1 MKKTLSLLL
10 ALTVLLCTVP
20 FIIAS
25 ADDYGSFTYTVTDDG
40 AAITKLDQGVT
51 GSVII
56 PSVIDNYPVTEIG
69 DSAFSNCSLV
79 TGLTVPASVV
89 KIGSGAFLGLTG
101 LQRFEYSGSFAQ
113 WSSIYFKDEGSVPF
127 SKTDSVYIG
136 GKVPGQIS
144 AQDWQGITEIS
155 GYAFY
160 NCDTLTSVE
169 FPESLYK
176 IGTNSFYG
184 CDGITSIVI
193 PKNVGVVTLGAFTA
207 ASNLES
213 LSVEPGNQAYHA
225 AGNCLIETNQ
235 KILIFGIKTSV
246 IPDDGSVEQIS
257 YRAFSWC
264 SGLKS
269 IDIPEGVR
277 AISSFALIGSTPI
290 TFGAF
295 SDCADLE
302 RVHLPSTLTTIGSGA
317 FYNCKKLSEINIPDS
332 VKTIE
337 NSAFMKC
344 SSLTQ
349 ATIPEG
355 VTTIGRFAFRDCSAL
370 ETLDFNAVNVS
381 SFKPGTVMSLKP
393 SGTFADWL
401 AGCTSLTDLV
411 IGENVEIIPEK
422 AFYNINSIRTI
433 TLHNSVQIGK
443 DAFKKCDKFSRIN
456 FYGTPE
462 EWALNYNTS
471 FTSTAYIHDIY
482 YLGGLCTKTDDASNV
497 TVQYIY
503 GTFGTPND
511 GDLSLN
517 VEDIEENDARF
528 SAFKAYIDGAQVALY
543 EIHMKNADNENVQP
557 LDENKVTVK
566 IPLPYAIDPA
576 KYDTVFIHHRKQD
589 GKTER
594 IKFSTGD
601 LAIEDGFFIFEI
613 DSFSDFAVCVDDG
626 GNHVDENGD
635 YICDLCRESLTYT
648 VKLIVDGVNLGNV
661 VYHYG
666 DTEIENLP
674 DVPGK
679 EGYTGKWEYTITG
692 SELDIRPVYKAI
704 TYYASFIADGREI
717 AKIPFTVEDKSIN
730 EPAVP
735 EKDGYTGSWS
745 EYTLAASDMTVNAV
759 YTETEEPEN
768 PVNPATPDTP
778 ATQTGPDTP
787 DKPAMQ
793 TEPDKPDTPD
803 EPATQTEPG
812 KPDTPDN
819 PATQTELGKPDTPDN
834 PQVPGISIRNYRETL
849 PVDYKSK
856 LVFRITSTSKI
867 SDEYKIIWSTGDE
880 GTTCTIDKATE
891 KEYKISAKLI
901 KKSDN
906 STVAVTKEE
915 TVTVNTGFFAKIIA
929 FFRSLFHTLPMYEDN
944 LKK

>member
-1 MKKTLSLLL
+1 MKKMLSLLL
-10 ALTVLLCTVP
+10 ALTVLFCTVP

-56 PSVIDNYPVTEIG
+56 PSVIDDYPVTEIG

-89 KIGSGAFLGLTG
+89 KIGSGAFSGLTG

-127 SKTDSVYIG
+127 SRTDSVYIG
-136 GKVPGQIS
+136 GRMPVQIS
-144 AQDWQGITEIS
+144 AQDWQGLTEIS

-225 AGNCLIETNQ
+225 AGNCLIETNK

-277 AISSFALIGSTPI
+277 TISSFALIGSTPI

-337 NSAFMKC
+337 NAAFMKC
-344 SSLTQ
+344 ISLTQ

-355 VTTIGRFAFRDCSAL
+355 VTTIGKFAFRDCSAL

-411 IGENVEIIPEK
+411 IGKNVEIIPEK

-433 TLHNSVQIGK
+433 TLHNTVQIGK
-443 DAFKKCDKFSRIN
+443 NAFEKCNKFSRIN

-462 EWALNYNTS
+462 EWISNYNS
-471 FTSTAYIHDIY
+471 YFTSTAYVHDIY
-482 YLGGLCTKTDDASNV
+482 YLGGICTKTDDASNV
-497 TVQYIY
+497 TVQYLY

-517 VEDIEENDARF
+517 VEDIEENDTRF

-626 GNHVDENGD
+626 GNHVDEDGD

-679 EGYTGKWEYTITG
+679 TGYTGRWEYTVTG
-692 SELDIRPVYKAI
+692 SELDIRPAYDAI
-704 TYYASFIADGREI
+704 TYYAAFIADGIEI
-717 AKIPFTVEDKSIN
+717 ASIPFTVEDESI
-730 EPAVP
+730 EAPAVP
-735 EKDGYTGSWS
+735 AKEGFAGSWS
-745 EYTLAASDMTVNAV
+745 EFTLAASDITVNAV
-759 YTETEEPEN
+759 YTKTDEPDN
-768 PVNPATPDTP
+768 PVNPATADTP
-778 ATQTGPDTP
+778 ATQTEPVKPDTP
-787 DKPAMQ
+787 ATPATQTEPVKPDNPSTQTEPGNPSTQ
-793 TEPDKPDTPD
+793 TEPDKPD
-803 EPATQTEPG
+803 
-812 KPDTPDN
+812 KPDTPV
-819 PATQTELGKPDTPDN
+819 KPQIPD
-834 PQVPGISIRNYRETL
+834 ISIKNYRETL
-849 PVDYKSK
+849 PVDYKST
-856 LVFRITSTSKI
+856 LVFHIASTSEI
-867 SDEYKIIWSTGDE
+867 PNDYKIIWSNGDE
-880 GTTCTIDKATE
+880 GTTCTIDKAAE
-891 KEYKISAKLI
+891 KEYKISAKLV
-901 KKSDN
+901 KKSDG
-906 STVAVTKEE
+906 STAASTREE

-929 FFRSLFHTLPMYEDN
+929 FFRSLFNALPRYEDN

>member
-1 MKKTLSLLL
+1 MKKTLSILL
-10 ALTVLLCTVP
+10 ALTVLVCTIP
-20 FIIAS
+20 FITAS
-25 ADDYGSFTYTVTDDG
+25 ADDYGSFTYTVTDDK
-40 AAITKLDQGVT
+40 ATITALDQGVT

-56 PSVIDNYPVTEIG
+56 PSVINGYPVTEIG
-69 DSAFSNCSLV
+69 ENAFNKSSLV
-79 TGLTVPASVV
+79 TELKVPGSVV

-101 LQRFEYSGSFAQ
+101 LQRFEYLGSFAQ
-113 WSSIYFKDEGSVPF
+113 WSSISFKDNGSVPF
-127 SKTDSVYIG
+127 SVTDSVYIG
-136 GKVPGQIS
+136 GKVPVQIS
-144 AQDWQGITEIS
+144 AEDWQGITEIS
-155 GYAFY
+155 GFAFY
-160 NCDTLTSVE
+160 DCDTLTSVQ
-169 FPESLYK
+169 FPDSLYK
-176 IGTNSFYG
+176 IGGSAFYG
-184 CDGITSIVI
+184 CDGITSVVI
-193 PKNVGVVTLGAFTA
+193 PQNVGVVTLGAFA
-207 ASNLES
+207 ATSNLES
-213 LSVEPGNQAYHA
+213 ISVEPGNAAYYSS
-225 AGNCLIETNQ
+225 GNCLIETNS
-235 KILIFGIKTSV
+235 KTLIFGIKTSV
-246 IPDDGSVEQIS
+246 IPSDGSVELIS
-257 YRAFSWC
+257 YRAFSHC

-277 AISSFALIGSTPI
+277 AISSFPLVGTTSPI

-317 FYNCKKLSEINIPDS
+317 FYNCANLSEIIIPDS
-332 VKTIE
+332 VTTIDS
-337 NSAFMKC
+337 SAFMKC
-344 SSLTQ
+344 KSLTEV
-349 ATIPEG
+349 TIPEG
-355 VTTIGRFAFRDCSAL
+355 ITKLGNFSFRDCSSL
-370 ETLDFNAVNVS
+370 ETLNFNAINVS
-381 SFKPGTVMSLKP
+381 KNPGTVMIGLP
-393 SGTFADWL
+393 PETYADWL

-411 IGENVEIIPEK
+411 IGENVETVPEK

-462 EWALNYNTS
+462 EWDLNYNSS

-482 YLGGLCTKTDDASNV
+482 YLGGMCTKTDDASNV
-497 TVQYIY
+497 TVQYLY

-626 GNHVDENGD
+626 GNHIDEDGD

-648 VKLIVDGVNLGNV
+648 VKLIVDGVNLGDII
-661 VYHYG
+661 YHYG
-666 DTEIENLP
+666 DTEIDNLP
-674 DVPGK
+674 NVPEK
-679 EGYTGKWEYTITG
+679 AGYTGRWEYTITG
-692 SELDIRPVYKAI
+692 SELDIKPVYETI
-704 TYYASFIADGREI
+704 TYYAAFIADGSEI
-717 AKIPFTVEDKSIN
+717 AKIPFTVEDKYIDA
-730 EPAVP
+730 PAVP
-735 EKDGYTGSWS
+735 AKEGFTGSWS
-745 EYTLAASDMTVNAV
+745 EYTLAASDITVNAI
-759 YTETEEPEN
+759 YTEINEPEN

-778 ATQTGPDTP
+778 ATQTGPDIP
-787 DKPAMQ
+787 DKPATQ

-803 EPATQTEPG
+803 KPATQTEPG

-819 PATQTELGKPDTPDN
+819 PATQTEPGKPDTPDN

-856 LVFRITSTSKI
+856 LVFHITSTSKI
-867 SDEYKIIWSTGDE
+867 SDDYKIIWSTGDE

-891 KEYKISAKLI
+891 KEYKISAKLV

-929 FFRSLFHTLPMYEDN
+929 FFRSLFNALPMYEDN